1 MQKLTIG
8 RLAEASGVHL
18 ETIRYYERIGL
29 IREPERT
36 AGGHRLYTAPDL
48 ARLRFIRCSRELGFG
63 IEAIQHLLRLSE
75 PGSGTCGEARA
86 LAQAHVTAIQ
96 GRIDQLLFMKE
107 TLLRVMEGCPADASP
122 TDACPILDYMSAC
135 GATCQTQ
142 VQSGLPSKRSPSSD
156 LRMAGSCCSPY

>member
-1 MQKLTIG
+1 MQRRTIG

-29 IREPERT
+29 IRKPERT
-36 AGGHRLYTAPDL
+36 AGGHRSYTAAAL
-48 ARLRFIRCSRELGFG
+48 ARLRLIRCSRELGFG
-63 IEAIQHLLRLSE
+63 TEAIRDLLRLSDA
-75 PGSGTCGEARA
+75 GSGTCREARA
-86 LAQAHVTAIQ
+86 LAQQHVTAIQ
-96 GRIDQLLFMKE
+96 SRIDQLLLVKD
-107 TLLRVMEGCPADASP
+107 TLLRVMQACPADASP